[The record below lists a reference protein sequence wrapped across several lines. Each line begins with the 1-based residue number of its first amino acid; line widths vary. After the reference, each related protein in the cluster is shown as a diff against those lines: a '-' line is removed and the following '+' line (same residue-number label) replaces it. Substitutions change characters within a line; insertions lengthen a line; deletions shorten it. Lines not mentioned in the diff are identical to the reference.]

1 MMHDSTQSITLLRN
15 LPQARCD
22 FLLHRGVAEIIPEP
36 DFIELLNSGKTARL
50 KEGFDPS
57 APDIHLG
64 HVVGLRKLRQL
75 QELGHKV
82 ILIVGNWTARIG
94 DPSGQSSTRPML
106 TEKEIES
113 NAQTYMEQFFKVVD
127 KSSTEVRWQTEW
139 FSKFTLDT
147 VLRLTARFTVAQI
160 LARED
165 FNKRYSSGS
174 PVSLVEML
182 YPLLQAYDS
191 YAIDSD
197 VEFGGTDQKF
207 NCLLG
212 RELQQMMGQNP
223 QQVFFTPILI
233 GTDGKQK
240 MSKSLGNYI
249 GVAEPPNQ
257 IYGKVMSLDDSMILD
272 YFELVTDVPDEELK
286 ELKHELESANAKPM
300 LMKKRLAH
308 EITEQFHGAEA
319 ASQAEGH
326 FTRVHQQHQVP
337 AQMPELHCQGTPMG
351 DGLFKIE
358 LAHFLVSE
366 GFIKSNSEL
375 KRLVSQNAVEVDG
388 EKIAE
393 LTATIRDG
401 SVVKVGRRT
410 FIKIRV
416 K

>member
-1 MMHDSTQSITLLRN
+1 
-15 LPQARCD
+15 
-22 FLLHRGVAEIIPEP
+22 
-36 DFIELLNSGKTARL
+36 
-50 KEGFDPS
+50 
-57 APDIHLG
+57 
-64 HVVGLRKLRQL
+64 
-75 QELGHKV
+75 
-82 ILIVGNWTARIG
+82 
-94 DPSGQSSTRPML
+94 
-106 TEKEIES
+106 
-113 NAQTYMEQFFKVVD
+113 MEQFFKVVD
-127 KSSTEVRWQTEW
+127 KSRTEVRWQTEW

-147 VLRLTARFTVAQI
+147 VIRLTARFTVAQI

-249 GVAEPPNQ
+249 GVAEPPDQ
-257 IYGKVMSLDDSMILD
+257 MYGKVMSLDDTMILD
-272 YFELVTDVPDEELK
+272 YFELVTDVPNEELK
-286 ELKHELESANAKPM
+286 ELRHELESADAKPM

-308 EITEQFHGAEA
+308 EITVQFHGAEA
-319 ASQAEGH
+319 ASRAEDH

-337 AQMPELHCQGTPMG
+337 TQMPELHCQGTATG
-351 DGLFKIE
+351 NGLFQIE
-358 LAHFLVSE
+358 LAHPLVNE
-366 GFIKSNSEL
+366 GFAKSNSDL
-375 KRLVSQNAVEVDG
+375 KRLVTQGAVEVDG
-388 EKIAE
+388 EKTAE
-393 LTATIRDG
+393 LTVTIRDG
-401 SVVKVGRRT
+401 AVVKVGRRT

>member
-1 MMHDSTQSITLLRN
+1 MHDSTQSITLLRN
-15 LPQARCD
+15 LPQAQRD
-22 FLLHRGVAEIIPEP
+22 FLLRRGVAEIIPET
-36 DFIELLNSGKTARL
+36 DFLELLNSGKTARL

-57 APDIHLG
+57 SPDIHLG

-106 TEKEIES
+106 TEAQIES

-147 VLRLTARFTVAQI
+147 VIRLTARFTVAQI

-165 FNKRYSSGS
+165 FNKRYSAGS

-233 GTDGKQK
+233 GTDGRQK

-249 GVAEPPNQ
+249 GVAEPPDQ
-257 IYGKVMSLDDSMILD
+257 MYGKVMSLDDSLILD
-272 YFELVTDVPDEELK
+272 YFELVTDVPDEELA
-286 ELKHELESANAKPM
+286 ELRHELESANAKPM

-308 EITEQFHGAEA
+308 EITAQFHGAEG
-319 ASQAEGH
+319 ASQAEDR
-326 FTRVHQQHQVP
+326 FTRVHQQHQMP
-337 AQMPELHCQGTPMG
+337 TEMPELHCQGTAIG
-351 DGLFKIE
+351 DGLFRIE
-358 LAHFLVSE
+358 LTHSLVNE
-366 GFIKSNSEL
+366 RFVKSNSEL
-375 KRLVSQNAVEVDG
+375 KRLVSQSAVEVDG

-393 LTATIRDG
+393 LTATVRDG

>member
-1 MMHDSTQSITLLRN
+1 MMHDSTESITLLRN
-15 LPQARCD
+15 LPQAQRD
-22 FLLHRGVAEIIPEP
+22 FLLRRGVAEIIPET
-36 DFIELLNSGKTARL
+36 DFLELLNSGKTARL

-57 APDIHLG
+57 SPDIHLG

-106 TEKEIES
+106 TEAQIES

-147 VLRLTARFTVAQI
+147 VIRLTARFTVAQI

-165 FNKRYSSGS
+165 FNKRYSAGS

-249 GVAEPPNQ
+249 GVAEPPDQ
-257 IYGKVMSLDDSMILD
+257 MYGKVMSLDDSMILD
-272 YFELVTDVPDEELK
+272 YFELVTDVPDEELR
-286 ELKHELESANAKPM
+286 ELRHELESANAKPM

-308 EITEQFHGAEA
+308 EITAQFHGAEG
-319 ASQAEGH
+319 ASQAEGY
-326 FTRVHQQHQVP
+326 FTRVHQQHQTPTV
-337 AQMPELHCQGTPMG
+337 MPELRCQGTPIG
-351 DGLFKIE
+351 DGLFRIE
-358 LAHFLVSE
+358 LGHCLMND
-366 GFIKSNSEL
+366 GFVKSNSEL
-375 KRLVSQNAVEVDG
+375 KRLISQSAVEVDG
-388 EKIAE
+388 EKIAA
-393 LTATIRDG
+393 LTATVRDG

-410 FIKIRV
+410 FIKIRA

>member
-1 MMHDSTQSITLLRN
+1 MHDSTQSIALLRN
-15 LPQARCD
+15 LPQAQRD
-22 FLLHRGVAEIIPEP
+22 FLLRRGVAEIIPET
-36 DFIELLNSGKTARL
+36 DFLELLNSGRTARL

-57 APDIHLG
+57 SPDIHLG

-106 TEKEIES
+106 TEAQIES
-113 NAQTYMEQFFKVVD
+113 NAQTYMKQFFKVVD

-147 VLRLTARFTVAQI
+147 VIRLTARFTVAQI
-160 LARED
+160 LARDD
-165 FNKRYSSGS
+165 FNKRYSAGS

-233 GTDGKQK
+233 GTDGRQK

-249 GVAEPPNQ
+249 GVAEPPDQ
-257 IYGKVMSLDDSMILD
+257 MYGKVMSLDDSLILD
-272 YFELVTDVPDEELK
+272 YFELVTDVPDEELA
-286 ELKHELESANAKPM
+286 ELRHELESANAKPM

-308 EITEQFHGAEA
+308 EITAQFHGAEG
-319 ASQAEGH
+319 ASQAEDR
-326 FTRVHQQHQVP
+326 FTRVHQQHQMP
-337 AQMPELHCQGTPMG
+337 TEMPELHCQGTAIG
-351 DGLFKIE
+351 DGLFRIE
-358 LAHFLVSE
+358 LTHSLVNE
-366 GFIKSNSEL
+366 GFVKSNSEL
-375 KRLVSQNAVEVDG
+375 KRLVSQSAVEVDG

-393 LTATIRDG
+393 LTATVRDG

>member
-1 MMHDSTQSITLLRN
+1 MHDSTQSVTLLRN
-15 LPQARCD
+15 LPQAQRD
-22 FLLHRGVAEIIPEP
+22 FLLRRGVAEIIPETE
-36 DFIELLNSGKTARL
+36 FIELLNSGRPARL

-64 HVVGLRKLRQL
+64 HVLGLRKLRQL

-106 TEKEIES
+106 TEAQIES

-127 KSSTEVRWQTEW
+127 KSRTEVRWQTEW

-147 VLRLTARFTVAQI
+147 VIRLTARFTVAQI

-249 GVAEPPNQ
+249 GVAEPPDQ
-257 IYGKVMSLDDSMILD
+257 MYGKVMSLDDTMILD

-286 ELKHELESANAKPM
+286 ELKHELESADARPM
-300 LMKKRLAH
+300 LMKKRLAR
-308 EITEQFHGAEA
+308 EITDQFHGAEA
-319 ASQAEGH
+319 ASRAEDH

-337 AQMPELHCQGTPMG
+337 TQMPELHCQGTAAG
-351 DGLFKIE
+351 NGLFKIE
-358 LAHFLVSE
+358 LAHPLVNE
-366 GFIKSNSEL
+366 GFAKGNSDL
-375 KRLVSQNAVEVDG
+375 KRLISQGAVEVDG

-393 LTATIRDG
+393 LTVTIRDG
-401 SVVKVGRRT
+401 AVVKVGRRT